1 MSEAILIQLNIW
13 FGSIGVTISIFFG
26 ILLLIRKRLALS
38 NLFLAIYLFAFAL
51 RIGKSLFHNYFEI
64 SPTLRTYILSA
75 LFCIG
80 PSIWLFTKHLINRE
94 GQSSFFDGLHYAL
107 FIVMLPL
114 CWYIPNDGSLSFILF
129 YNATILHMLGY
140 TLFSAYSLYRAPKAV
155 GIKSDKKAQS
165 WLKAFIGVNLITIIG
180 YWLISQ
186 EIIPFYLGL
195 AFLYSI
201 AMVVFSAWG
210 LKVPQLFSRPTEK
223 YQASNLRIDQSAQ
236 LFEQLQNLMEV
247 EKTYLDPSLSLA
259 KLSQQVN
266 ATPKEVSQAINQV
279 EQLNYSQFISRYRV
293 EEAKRLLQSPAH
305 SPFKIAAIAYDS
317 GFNSISSF
325 NLQFKKHTGIT
336 AQQFRNLQQ

>member
-1 MSEAILIQLNIW
+1 MTEDIIIQLNFW

-26 ILLLIRKRLALS
+26 TLLLSRRKLALS

-64 SPTLRTYILSA
+64 SPTLRTYILSV

-94 GQSSFFDGLHYAL
+94 NRFSYFDSLHYAG

-114 CWYIPNDGSLSFILF
+114 CWFIPNDGSLAFILF
-129 YNATILHMLGY
+129 YNATIFHMLGY
-140 TLFSAYSLYRAPKAV
+140 TLFSAYSLYITPESA
-155 GIKSDKKAQS
+155 GINADKKAQS
-165 WLKAFIGVNLITIIG
+165 WLKAFIGVNLVTIIG

-186 EIIPFYLGL
+186 QIIPFYLGL

-201 AMVVFSAWG
+201 AMVIFGAWG
-210 LKVPQLFSRPTEK
+210 LKVPQLFSTPTEK
-223 YQASNLRIDQSAQ
+223 YQASNLRMDQSAQ
-236 LFEQLQNLMEV
+236 LFKQIQDLMEV
-247 EKTYLDPSLSLA
+247 EKNYLDPSLSLA
-259 KLSQQVN
+259 KLSQQVK

-293 EEAKRLLQSPAH
+293 EEAKRLLQSPSH

-325 NLQFKKHTGIT
+325 NLQFKKHTGMT
-336 AQQFRNLQQ
+336 AQQFRNLPL

>member
-1 MSEAILIQLNIW
+1 MSEQIIIQLNIW

-26 ILLLIRKRLALS
+26 TLLLIRKDRARS

-64 SPTLRTYILSA
+64 SPTLRTYILSV

-94 GQSSFFDGLHYAL
+94 GQFSFFDGLHYAL
-107 FIVMLPL
+107 FIAMLPL
-114 CWYIPNDGSLSFILF
+114 CWFIPNDGSLAFILF
-129 YNATILHMLGY
+129 YNATIFHMLGY
-140 TLFSAYSLYRAPKAV
+140 TLFSAYSLYKAPK
-155 GIKSDKKAQS
+155 GIGITADSKAHR
-165 WLKAFIGVNLITIIG
+165 WLQAFLGVNLITIIG
-180 YWLISQ
+180 YFLISQ

-201 AMVVFSAWG
+201 TMVIFSAWG
-210 LKVPQLFSRPTEK
+210 LKVPQLFAAPAEK
-223 YQASNLRIDQSAQ
+223 YKASNLRIDQSAQ
-236 LFEQLQNLMEV
+236 LFKQIQDLMQV

-259 KLSQQVN
+259 KLSQQVK

-293 EEAKRLLQSPAH
+293 EEAQRLLQSPAH

-317 GFNSISSF
+317 GFNSLSSF
-325 NLQFKKHTGIT
+325 NLQFKKHTGMT
-336 AQQFRNLQQ
+336 AQQFRNLNP